1 VDVPFVMTMQTARF
15 VIVLLVGP
23 ALSRFIARYTPA

>member
-1 VDVPFVMTMQTARF
+1 MALQTVRF

-23 ALSRFIARYTPA
+23 PLARFIAQRMT